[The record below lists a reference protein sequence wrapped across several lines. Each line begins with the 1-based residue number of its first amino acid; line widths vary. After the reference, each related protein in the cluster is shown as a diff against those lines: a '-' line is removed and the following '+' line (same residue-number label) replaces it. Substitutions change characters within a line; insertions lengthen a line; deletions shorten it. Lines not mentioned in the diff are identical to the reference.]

1 MKWRFLCGFSAAA
14 SLLLAICANAAAAT
28 KNIDIVV
35 THGAGSGTPITTMT
49 IQNGDPSNP
58 IVPGAPG
65 YPYIAGQAFVRSN
78 GNGIA
83 WTGINSY
90 PICEDA
96 SSSALSPASGT
107 RSQPAARTATTV
119 RGAMLP

>member
-14 SLLLAICANAAAAT
+14 SLLLAICANAAATT

-78 GNGIA
+78 SDGTA
-83 WTGINSY
+83 WTGNNCLPDRGDGRQRRRLGCPGDEI
-90 PICEDA
+90 A
-96 SSSALSPASGT
+96 T
-107 RSQPAARTATTV
+107 RRE
-119 RGAMLP
+119 